1 MDTTPSQQSEKDAR
15 RATYIRAYPGA
26 RKALKRL
33 VFLLTEAEDLK
44 FLAQPATQEALVMA
58 SWLWMERLATSD
70 LTALSETL
78 KPYLAALER
87 DAAGKDPEAP
97 PAAALV
103 PHAPMAQSGAR
114 IIGVRRLPDEL
125 PAEDP
130 KPKGEGPKRKKP
142 PAR

>member
-1 MDTTPSQQSEKDAR
+1 MDTTPSQQSEKDTR
-15 RATYIRAYPGA
+15 RATYIRAYPGS

-44 FLAQPATQEALVMA
+44 FLGQPATQEALVMA
-58 SWLWMERLATSD
+58 SWLWMERLATAD
-70 LTALSETL
+70 LKGVAETL
-78 KPYLAALER
+78 KPYLVALER
-87 DAAGKDPEAP
+87 DAAGKDADAP
-97 PAAALV
+97 DAATD
-103 PHAPMAQSGAR
+103 PSPRPPSGTR

-125 PAEDP
+125 PAEGP